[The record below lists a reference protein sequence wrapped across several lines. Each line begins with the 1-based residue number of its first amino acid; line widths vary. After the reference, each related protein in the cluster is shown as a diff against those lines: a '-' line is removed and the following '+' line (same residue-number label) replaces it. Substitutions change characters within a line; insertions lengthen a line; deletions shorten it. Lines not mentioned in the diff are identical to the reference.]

1 MGQYECVLTVGGYVY
16 GCLAVLGSKGEKE
29 KEEGEEAWGAL
40 PPTATL
46 LSLRVRHCS
55 VSHQSPT
62 CSHTST
68 VKYVQRGVSHKHT
81 LAEQARASVSFQNA
95 RLCLVR
101 LCSLLSALFFKSSPH
116 PPAGL
121 LCQRLKKKR
130 KGGKTK
136 GGAEKGHVSEWRKF
150 TQCHVVRPQQRCRQ
164 EHNTPI
170 KIWPSRILTKSN
182 NNAYQWTCSCKRNS
196 IWLITQP
203 VAHMEG
209 PVHWTDG

>member
-81 LAEQARASVSFQNA
+81 SLRFFS
-95 RLCLVR
+95 RMLVFA
-101 LCSLLSALFFKSSPH
+101 LYVFSLSCLLSSLSQVH
-116 PPAGL
+116 TL
-121 LCQRLKKKR
+121 LLVSCQRFKKKKK
-130 KGGKTK
+130 KGGEDK
-136 GGAEKGHVSEWRKF
+136 GRGR
-150 TQCHVVRPQQRCRQ
+150 
-164 EHNTPI
+164 
-170 KIWPSRILTKSN
+170 
-182 NNAYQWTCSCKRNS
+182 
-196 IWLITQP
+196 
-203 VAHMEG
+203 EG
-209 PVHWTDG
+209 PCVRMEKIYPVPCGQTLTEMQTRT